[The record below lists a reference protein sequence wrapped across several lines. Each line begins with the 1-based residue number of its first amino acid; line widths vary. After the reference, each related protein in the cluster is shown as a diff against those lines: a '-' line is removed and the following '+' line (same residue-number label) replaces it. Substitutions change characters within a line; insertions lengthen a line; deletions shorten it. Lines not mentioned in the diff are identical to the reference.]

1 MILYLCSMQQQPI
14 LNLITVNPNQCGGKP
29 CVRGMRIRVT
39 DVLELI
45 ANGLTAQQIIGEL
58 PDLTAEDVTAC
69 IKYAVAKINHP
80 VLHAA

>member
-1 MILYLCSMQQQPI
+1 MQQPSI
-14 LNLITVNPNQCGGKP
+14 LNCITTNPNQCGGKP

-45 ANGLTAQQIIGEL
+45 ANGLSVQQIITEL
-58 PDLTAEDVTAC
+58 PDLTREDVTAC
-69 IKYAVAKINHP
+69 VKYAMAKINHP

>member
-1 MILYLCSMQQQPI
+1 MQAQPI

-39 DVLELI
+39 EVLELI
-45 ANGLTAQQIIGEL
+45 ANGLSSQQIINEL
-58 PDLTAEDVTAC
+58 PDLTTEDVTAC
-69 IKYAVAKINHP
+69 IKYAMAKINHP

>member
-1 MILYLCSMQQQPI
+1 MQEQS
-14 LNLITVNPNQCGGKP
+14 LLKRITVNINQCGGKP

-45 ANGLTAQQIIGEL
+45 SNGLTIQQVIQEL
-58 PDLTAEDVTAC
+58 PDLQKEDVTAC

>member
-1 MILYLCSMQQQPI
+1 MILYLCIMNSQSI
-14 LNLITVNPNQCGGKP
+14 LNNITSNPNQCGGKP

-45 ANGLTAQQIIGEL
+45 ANGFTTQQILAEL
-58 PDLTAEDVTAC
+58 PDLKAEDVTAC
-69 IKYAVAKINHP
+69 VKYAMAKINHP

>member
-1 MILYLCSMQQQPI
+1 MQQPSI

-39 DVLELI
+39 DILELI
-45 ANGLTAQQIIGEL
+45 SNGLSSQQIVNEL
-58 PDLTAEDVTAC
+58 PDLTSEDVTAC
-69 IKYAVAKINHP
+69 IKYAMAKINHP